1 MMCTRCCS
9 AEHAKDGASN
19 STQYIFLDDTL
30 VAPIWD
36 STANTTT
43 RSVWVPPGD
52 WEDAWDGSTVS
63 GPKMV
68 EASQPYEKQPMWH
81 KKSGGLT
88 VITDEPGL
96 RIDDQD
102 WSSLTLEAFPAQVA
116 QTTQRSV
123 FALKTEARQDITM
136 TTDGN
141 GNAHFDISESE
152 DGAERAWVVRLHL
165 LPNQR
170 ATMATIDEEEMAAES
185 LVHLAPLS
193 AEQTST
199 AHFPFGGAGA
209 HPPQHAGHVAEL
221 RLPSAAHARTLS
233 VTITGSN

>member
-1 MMCTRCCS
+1 MHALLPGP

-102 WSSLTLEAFPAQVA
+102 WASLTLEAFPAQVA